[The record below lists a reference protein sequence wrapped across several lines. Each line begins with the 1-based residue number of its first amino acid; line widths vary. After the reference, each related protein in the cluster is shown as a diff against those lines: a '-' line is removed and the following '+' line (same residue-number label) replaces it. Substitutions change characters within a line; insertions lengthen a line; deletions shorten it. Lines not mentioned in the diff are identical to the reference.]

1 MPIRSSLINTLF
13 LFQYLFFIIFLGY
26 LGRALKFQK
35 LDILGFLSIPYI
47 AITIFRTWLVATLT
61 FQKNGANRQRRN
73 ADEER
78 EQLRQIEIQEA
89 LRKRQT
95 RNHGRIGF
103 STDIFDSLFFNFQQK
118 MTILMQLLL
127 RMQQNRG
134 NVKKHQILQMYG
146 LSESG
151 PRIVI
156 VKKLAL

>member
-1 MPIRSSLINTLF
+1 MNIEIFNRWIFNSLKSSLPNPETRNTRKIIDEMPIRSSLINTLF

-26 LGRALKFQK
+26 IGRALKFQK

-78 EQLRQIEIQEA
+78 EQLRQIEIQDA
-89 LRKRQT
+89 LRKRQS

-103 STDIFDSLFFNFQQK
+103 SVNIF
-118 MTILMQLLL
+118 
-127 RMQQNRG
+127 
-134 NVKKHQILQMYG
+134 NVG
-146 LSESG
+146 
-151 PRIVI
+151 
-156 VKKLAL
+156 